1 MADIFNEIDEELR
14 QEKLKKLWDR
24 WGVLVLVAAVAVV
37 VAVAGW
43 RVWDHMRLQR
53 AAAEGD
59 AYVAATE
66 LAKAGDAKGA
76 EEALLTLA
84 KTSAGGY
91 PVLSALRAAGARAQ
105 AGEIEP
111 AITAFDAIAAD
122 PKTPLRFAEI
132 ARIRAAY
139 LAVDVADRAAVE
151 ARATPMAEAGRPY
164 RAAAR
169 EILALAAWKAGD
181 ATAVAARIAEIE
193 ADPETPRDL
202 IDRISVLSALVKA
215 QGTSGKAN

>member
-1 MADIFNEIDEELR
+1 MADIFNEIDEDLR
-14 QEKLKKLWDR
+14 QEKLRKLWDR
-24 WGVLVLVAAVAVV
+24 WGILVLVAAVAVV

-43 RVWDHMRLQR
+43 RVWDHMRQQR
-53 AAAEGD
+53 AQTEGD
-59 AYVAATE
+59 AFYAATE
-66 LAKAGDAKGA
+66 LVKTGDLAGG
-76 EEALLTLA
+76 EEALLALA

-105 AGEIEP
+105 AGEVD
-111 AITAFDAIAAD
+111 AALAAFDAVAAD
-122 PKTPLRFAEI
+122 PKTPLRIAEI

-139 LAVDVADRAAVE
+139 FAVDVVDRAGVE
-151 ARATPMAEAGRPY
+151 ARATPLAAAGRPY

-181 ATAVAARIAEIE
+181 AATVTARIAEIE

-202 IDRISVLSALVKA
+202 LDRISVLSALVKA

>member
-43 RVWDHMRLQR
+43 RVWDHMAAQR

-59 AYVAATE
+59 AFVAATA

-76 EEALLTLA
+76 EAALLSLA
-84 KTSAGGY
+84 KTSTGGY
-91 PVLSALRAAGARAQ
+91 PVLAALRAAGARSQ
-105 AGEIEP
+105 AGENEQ
-111 AITAFDAIAAD
+111 ALAALDAIAAD
-122 PKTPLRFAEI
+122 SKNPAHIAEI

-139 LAVDVADRAAVE
+139 LAVDLEDRAKVE
-151 ARATPMAEAGRPY
+151 ARVGDMAAAGRPW

-181 ATAVAARIAEIE
+181 VAAVTARIAEIE